1 MITICKKKVKFDKKN
16 KLQDMSAEKKTEK
29 KIFLYDYLD
38 GLGLTR
44 AERSYYQKHY
54 NHLRDEEKTV
64 VEWVK
69 IIKLVHK

>member
-1 MITICKKKVKFDKKN
+1 
-16 KLQDMSAEKKTEK
+16 MSTEKKAEK

-54 NHLRDEEKTV
+54 NHLRDDEKTV
-64 VEWVK
+64 AEWVK
-69 IIKLVHK
+69 IIKIVHK